1 MNPEHFAMIA
11 SALGTR
17 YRVEKL
23 LQSGVAAYVYL
34 AADRASGRQVA
45 VKVLRDELSSTV
57 NADRFMSEINVVRQ
71 LRHPNIV
78 PMCDSGDIC
87 GIPYYVMPFVE
98 GESLRERLSR
108 L

>member
-1 MNPEHFAMIA
+1 MNTEHFAMIA

-57 NADRFMSEINVVRQ
+57 NAAS
-71 LRHPNIV
+71 
-78 PMCDSGDIC
+78 
-87 GIPYYVMPFVE
+87 
-98 GESLRERLSR
+98 RLSE
-108 L
+108 